1 VYNVIAGYYNRQGE
15 FEKTM
20 EAFHKAA
27 ELEPNNPQGYHLIG
41 SFYQE
46 KAANDFRITDA
57 QKRDFVA
64 KGIAAE
70 DNALKLNPNYVD
82 ALVYKGIL
90 LRHQARL
97 EKDPAKQKELIQEAE
112 DLRNKAMALQKSGGA
127 VAKPAG
133 Q

>member
-1 VYNVIAGYYNRQGE
+1 
-15 FEKTM
+15 M

-41 SFYQE
+41 SYYQE
-46 KAANDFRITDA
+46 KAAKDFRITDV

-70 DNALKLNPNYVD
+70 DQALKLNPNYID

-97 EKDPAKQKELIQEAE
+97 EKDPAKQKELMQEAD